1 VQTLA
6 AVGAQEGS
14 VRLLVVPGLVG
25 ITRLHCRDLH
35 CRDDLH
41 QTGMMPT
48 RRQDLGDDGL
58 LADMALG
65 DVLDRYPGGCLKRV
79 IQIGTKD
86 GYLGTDST
94 SREE

>member
-1 VQTLA
+1 MQTLA

-14 VRLLVVPGLVG
+14 VRLLVVPGLLG
-25 ITRLHCRDLH
+25 ITRLHCRD
-35 CRDDLH
+35 DVH
-41 QTGMMPT
+41 QTGMIAT

-58 LADMALG
+58 LAHMALG
-65 DVLDRYPGGCLKRV
+65 DVLDRYSGGCLKRV

-86 GYLGTDST
+86 ECLGTDPT

>member
-6 AVGAQEGS
+6 AIGAREGS

-25 ITRLHCRDLH
+25 ITRLHCRD
-35 CRDDLH
+35 DVH
-41 QTGMMPT
+41 QTGMIAT

-86 GYLGTDST
+86 GYLGTDSS

>member
-1 VQTLA
+1 MQTLA

-25 ITRLHCRDLH
+25 ITRLHCRD
-35 CRDDLH
+35 DVH
-41 QTGMMPT
+41 QTGMIAT

-79 IQIGTKD
+79 IEIGTKD
-86 GYLGTDST
+86 ECFGAGFT